1 LPGKINLYLFNSLL
15 FKKGQHFFETFRIKS
30 GKSYL
35 NMKFIKE
42 VQEGDTR
49 IRAGI
54 VITDGQYLLVEQ
66 PTNMIQNG
74 WRLDLPK
81 GHLLRGETPLQGAIR
96 EVFEE
101 TNIKF
106 EPWKLT
112 RPIQVICDG
121 DPLFLFYA
129 KIDQIIPVSIL
140 SCASTFID
148 KDGIQ
153 KPEVEAYYWLN
164 PRTQLHLVQER
175 LIPGIRYYFKNQT
188 YLESTDEFI
197 EMEKEFEDCCQTTG
211 EIMGSIPP
219 KNNRILSLGYKNG
232 KALSPLKTDPPF

>member
-1 LPGKINLYLFNSLL
+1 
-15 FKKGQHFFETFRIKS
+15 
-30 GKSYL
+30 
-35 NMKFIKE
+35 MKFIKE
-42 VQEGDTR
+42 VREGDVR

-54 VITDGQYLLVEQ
+54 VITDGRYLLVEQ

-74 WRLDLPK
+74 WKLDLPK
-81 GHLLRGETPLQGAIR
+81 GHLQKDETPLQGAIR
-96 EVFEE
+96 EVYEE
-101 TNIKF
+101 TSIKF

-129 KIDQIIPVSIL
+129 KIDQIIPVNIL
-140 SCASTFID
+140 SCVSTFID
-148 KDGIQ
+148 KDGIR

-175 LIPGIRYYFKNQT
+175 LIPGIKYYFKNQT

-197 EMEKEFEDCCQTTG
+197 EMEKEFEDCCQTAG
-211 EIMGSIPP
+211 GMMGSIPP
-219 KNNRILSLGYKNG
+219 NIDQILSLGYKTG
-232 KALSPLKTDPPF
+232 KKLLPSKPDYPF